1 MSRFMIDLPV
11 NQPEEFVRFVSQDF
25 FAKEGFELSRYK
37 QETVWRKGMGLLTCP
52 QFMKVEYRGGV
63 VHLEAWMSQFA
74 LPGIYLGEMGVTGVW
89 GWAVKQTLKSRVDTL
104 IGLLSQQVPVPQAAA
119 AAAPGAPAPA
129 AGQAPAAS
137 APAVPAA
144 QQPIPVAVH
153 DPRGKA
159 TASLVLGIVGLLA
172 WLSPMLGTVIGI
184 IGIVMGT
191 MGRKSTARGRATAG
205 LVLSI
210 LTVVASVGNFILSV
224 YLMFSGIFW

>member
-74 LPGIYLGEMGVTGVW
+74 LPGIYLGEMGVTGAW
-89 GWAVKQTLKSRVDTL
+89 GWAVKQTLKSRVDAL
-104 IGLLSQQVPVPQAAA
+104 IRLLSQQAPTPQAAA
-119 AAAPGAPAPA
+119 TVPEAPASA

-137 APAVPAA
+137 APEA

-172 WLSPMLGTVIGI
+172 WLSPMLGTVIGV

-210 LTVVASVGNFILSV
+210 LTVVASAGNFILSV

>member
-1 MSRFMIDLPV
+1 MSRFVTDLPV

-37 QETVWRKGMGLLTCP
+37 KETVWRKGMGLLTCP
-52 QFMKVEYRGGV
+52 QFMKVEYRSGV

-74 LPGIYLGEMGVTGVW
+74 LPGIYLGEMGVTGAW

-104 IGLLSQQVPVPQAAA
+104 IGLLSQQAPVPQAAA
-119 AAAPGAPAPA
+119 AAATDAPA

-137 APAVPAA
+137 ISAAPTA

-205 LVLSI
+205 LVMSI